1 MAAST
6 SFHRPALRRPALMA
20 VTAAWVLSATL
31 LVVGAQ
37 PSLAVNGGA
46 CKAPYDLSVD
56 PAAFT
61 NSTGHPNAIDNAY
74 FPLVP
79 GMTWVYDGEKEGA
92 ALHDVMTVTS
102 RTRSIM
108 GVIVTVVRDT
118 AWEDG
123 LLAEDTFD
131 WYAQD
136 DAGNVWYFGED
147 TRTFDEHGNVE
158 STEGSWEAGQGRNL
172 PGILMLAH
180 PRSGQT
186 YRQEFGPGVAVDMAT
201 VLSVHRHVTVPAA
214 SYRQVVETKEYSCLE
229 KGLDHKFYAPGV
241 GLIAELA
248 LANGQEHIE
257 LTSFVQ

>member
-1 MAAST
+1 MT
-6 SFHRPALRRPALMA
+6 GTLAL
-20 VTAAWVLSATL
+20 VLSSAL
-31 LVVGAQ
+31 LVLGAP

-46 CKAPYDLSVD
+46 CKAPYQLSVD
-56 PAAFT
+56 PASFLDAA
-61 NSTGHPNAIDNAY
+61 GHPNAIDNRY

-92 ALHDVMTVTS
+92 ALHDVMTVT
-102 RTRSIM
+102 RDTRSIM
-108 GVIVTVVRDT
+108 GVTVTVVRDT

-147 TRTFDEHGNVE
+147 TREFDEDGNVTT
-158 STEGSWEAGQGRNL
+158 TEGSWEAGQGRNL
-172 PGILMLAH
+172 PGILMLAY

-201 VLSVHRHVTVPAA
+201 VLSIHRHVTVPAA
-214 SYRQVVETKEYSCLE
+214 NYRQVVETKEFSCLE

-248 LANGQEHIE
+248 LAHGQEHIE
-257 LTSFVQ
+257 LTSFTP

>member
-1 MAAST
+1 MIKALLALAIALVAAGSANAG
-6 SFHRPALRRPALMA
+6 SDYSAK
-20 VTAAWVLSATL
+20 VTNPW
-31 LVVGAQ
+31 
-37 PSLAVNGGA
+37 
-46 CKAPYDLSVD
+46 
-56 PAAFT
+56 
-61 NSTGHPNAIDNAY
+61 
-74 FPLVP
+74 FPLAP
-79 GMTWVYDGEKEGA
+79 GTTHTYIGEKDGKPA
-92 ALHDVMTVTS
+92 RD
-102 RTRSIM
+102 
-108 GVIVTVVRDT
+108 IVTVTRRTKTIEGAPCVVVSDRLYL
-118 AWEDG
+118 AG
-123 LLAEDTFD
+123 HLAERTTD
-131 WYAQD
+131 YYSQD
-136 DAGNVWYFGED
+136 AAGNVWYFGED

-172 PGILMLAH
+172 PGILMLVH